1 MPNPFTSKKILIAV
15 SLMLVMCGIVLT
27 FHFLSPHSQKISFP
41 GATPQKGT
49 SSEIITDCTPKFSHH
64 FTDVDTI
71 DSIVPPVFRNRE
83 GTMPT
88 TLINTMGKTPL
99 YMPTAGKLTQGAYY
113 TEQGTEFYMWE
124 VDVGCGITITFDHVT
139 EPVEK
144 IRMMFSDTLKNDSR
158 TAFFEAPLKLEAG
171 ELVGHTTGS
180 VNSHNWNFAVY
191 DVREKNFLWGAST
204 FSDMPKYYMQ
214 VCPFKYYEGQM
225 AAPYEDLFVLSFN
238 EITVEKNLCGHK

>member
-88 TLINTMGKTPL
+88 TLINTMGKTPSTCL
-99 YMPTAGKLTQGAYY
+99 RQENSPREHTTLNKGRNFICGKL
-113 TEQGTEFYMWE
+113 M
-124 VDVGCGITITFDHVT
+124 
-139 EPVEK
+139 
-144 IRMMFSDTLKNDSR
+144 L
-158 TAFFEAPLKLEAG
+158 
-171 ELVGHTTGS
+171 
-180 VNSHNWNFAVY
+180 
-191 DVREKNFLWGAST
+191 
-204 FSDMPKYYMQ
+204 
-214 VCPFKYYEGQM
+214 
-225 AAPYEDLFVLSFN
+225 AAE
-238 EITVEKNLCGHK
+238 